1 MTKLGSQNVSR
12 IYAVQQLE
20 IIETK
25 RSGIEKLNESENAQM
40 EVEGSAEWEESE
52 TTVFMPLFGVVTN
65 QLMPLSFQNQT
76 LPQNHSPERP
86 LRVAAISHPHPSSP
100 LHHPTTHLTK
110 PPTKRT
116 ADHQPSVVAGL
127 AETNTPKTG
136 IYLPTTTYQ
145 QQTFPPPLATAPK
158 IPTVACPT
166 STVMAMSTQKP
177 MALASHR
184 NPTA

>member
-1 MTKLGSQNVSR
+1 MTKLRRQNASR
-12 IYAVQQLE
+12 TYAVQQLE

-40 EVEGSAEWEESE
+40 QVEGSAKWEESE
-52 TTVFMPLFGVVTN
+52 TTVFMPLFRVVTN

-76 LPQNHSPERP
+76 LPQNHSPEPP
-86 LRVAAISHPHPSSP
+86 LRVAPKSHPHPSSP
-100 LHHPTTHLTK
+100 LHHPTIHLTK
-110 PPTKRT
+110 PPTKRP
-116 ADHQPSVVAGL
+116 ADHQPSVVAGS
-127 AETNTPKTG
+127 AETNTPKTTTC
-136 IYLPTTTYQ
+136 LLTTTYQ
-145 QQTFPPPLATAPK
+145 QQTSPPPLATAPK

-166 STVMAMSTQKP
+166 STVMATPTQKP